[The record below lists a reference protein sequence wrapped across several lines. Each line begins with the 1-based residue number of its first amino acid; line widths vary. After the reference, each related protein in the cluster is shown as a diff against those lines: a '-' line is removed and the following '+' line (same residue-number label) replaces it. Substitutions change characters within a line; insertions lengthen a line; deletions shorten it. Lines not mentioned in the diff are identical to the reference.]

1 MRQSLRQWL
10 AAASVLLAGA
20 TGAAAEEGFARAASN
35 VRAGPDFEYPVITGV
50 GPGEP
55 VFVYGC
61 LSDYS
66 WCDVRARRVRG
77 WMQASRIELLYG
89 GRRVLVPSYAPRIG
103 VPVVRFDIGTYWDRY
118 YRDYDWYDDRYRYDR
133 RWRDRPDYR
142 RRDYDDDR
150 RQPPPVVRVPT
161 PQPQFEE
168 PRRREREPVI
178 IPRGVEEPRRPVP
191 EEFRRRETVVPP
203 QPSFERPR
211 EGGAFGGG
219 FGGGPRAVE
228 SAPPRAIEGGPRPV
242 EAAPRAREA
251 PPARGGC
258 VRGVGETC
266 EGAPIR

>member
-103 VPVVRFDIGTYWDRY
+103 LPVVRFDIGTYWDRY

-133 RWRDRPDYR
+133 GWRNRPDYG
-142 RRDYDDDR
+142 RRDYDDR

-178 IPRGVEEPRRPVP
+178 IPRGVEEPRRPAP

-203 QPSFERPR
+203 QPSVERPR
-211 EGGAFGGG
+211 EGGGFGGG

-251 PPARGGC
+251 PPARSGC